1 VREPASVCLVFRNER
16 TPVREADGRYPN
28 RRPFVWFSATSERR
42 FVGWAD
48 RVLRYDA
55 RAVRRE
61 GAALAR
67 GRFDAVVAKV
77 RQLTGWR

>member
-1 VREPASVCLVFRNER
+1 
-16 TPVREADGRYPN
+16 
-28 RRPFVWFSATSERR
+28 
-42 FVGWAD
+42 
-48 RVLRYDA
+48 VLRYDA